1 MFCNQCGTQVNDGQA
16 FCPNCG
22 APIGAQQEQNTAP
35 MNSMPAS
42 APYQQPMAPM
52 GGSSNTNNTIALIL
66 GIVSIILGVL
76 GGVLFGVF
84 GAAFGLVAGVVALVL
99 SIGVRKETN
108 NAQGTP
114 AFICALIG
122 LIFSVIFAAGCGI
135 CGCSQKVAGLG
146 DYTCYG
152 CVGGNCK
159 AQSDLKGAYRDLN
172 DFLNEWY

>member
-99 SIGVRKETN
+99 SIGEKRDE
-108 NAQGTP
+108 Q
-114 AFICALIG
+114 CAGHPRFYLCSYRSY
-122 LIFSVIFAAGCGI
+122 LLCYFCGRLRYLRLLSES
-135 CGCSQKVAGLG
+135 GWF
-146 DYTCYG
+146 
-152 CVGGNCK
+152 
-159 AQSDLKGAYRDLN
+159 R
-172 DFLNEWY
+172 

>member
-76 GGVLFGVF
+76 GGVLFGLF

-99 SIGVRKETN
+99 SIGVR
-108 NAQGTP
+108 
-114 AFICALIG
+114 
-122 LIFSVIFAAGCGI
+122 
-135 CGCSQKVAGLG
+135 
-146 DYTCYG
+146 
-152 CVGGNCK
+152 
-159 AQSDLKGAYRDLN
+159 
-172 DFLNEWY
+172 

>member
-66 GIVSIILGVL
+66 GIVSIILEKRDEQC
-76 GGVLFGVF
+76 
-84 GAAFGLVAGVVALVL
+84 AGHPRFYLCSYRSYLLCYFCGRLRYLRLL
-99 SIGVRKETN
+99 SESGWFR
-108 NAQGTP
+108 
-114 AFICALIG
+114 
-122 LIFSVIFAAGCGI
+122 
-135 CGCSQKVAGLG
+135 
-146 DYTCYG
+146 
-152 CVGGNCK
+152 
-159 AQSDLKGAYRDLN
+159 
-172 DFLNEWY
+172 

>member
-76 GGVLFGVF
+76 GLWSGCRRCCARFKHRCEKRDEQC
-84 GAAFGLVAGVVALVL
+84 AGHPRFYLCSYRSYLLCYFCGRLRYLRLL
-99 SIGVRKETN
+99 SESGWFR
-108 NAQGTP
+108 
-114 AFICALIG
+114 
-122 LIFSVIFAAGCGI
+122 
-135 CGCSQKVAGLG
+135 
-146 DYTCYG
+146 
-152 CVGGNCK
+152 
-159 AQSDLKGAYRDLN
+159 
-172 DFLNEWY
+172 